1 LAALAPDS
9 SRPRRVQPRT
19 AHRIADR
26 AEAATGDTT
35 AFRKRRAASFAARRD
50 AFKCVRDKRV

>member
-19 AHRIADR
+19 AHRVADR
-26 AEAATGDTT
+26 AEAATGDTS
-35 AFRKRRAASFAARRD
+35 AFRKRRAASFAARRY
-50 AFKCVRDKRV
+50 AFKCVRDKSV